1 MATDVLQEKQQ
12 VHELIERLAP
22 SQVHAVRGLL
32 EVMVDPVARSIANA
46 PIDDEPLT
54 PEEEQALDRADAS
67 LKDNKGISHEEVLAE
82 FGLTMSDFPLKQSG
96 A

>member
-1 MATDVLQEKQQ
+1 MATDVIQEKRQI
-12 VHELIERLAP
+12 HALIERLAP
-22 SQVHAVRGLL
+22 SQVRAVRGLL

-54 PEEEQALDRADAS
+54 PEEEQALDRAEAW
-67 LKDNKGISHEEVLAE
+67 LKDNKGIPHEEVLAE